1 MAGKWFGKLLGD
13 KGERTAVKLLKESGY
28 TILSRQYETDLGEID
43 IIALD
48 GETVVFIEVKTRK
61 NDSKG
66 QPFEA
71 VTLQKQRQLTRLA
84 STFLK
89 QHQLLNQ
96 PARFD
101 VISIIWQSDQSVPEI
116 QHFQN
121 AFSASGDFQ
130 FFT

>member
-13 KGERTAVKLLKESGY
+13 KGERAAVKLLKANGY
-28 TILSRQYETDLGEID
+28 SILSRQYRTDLGEID

-61 NDSKG
+61 SDSKG

-84 STFLK
+84 GTFLK

-96 PARFD
+96 AARFD

-116 QHFQN
+116 EHYQN
-121 AFSASGDFQ
+121 AFSASGDYQ

>member
-13 KGERTAVKLLKESGY
+13 KGERAAVRFLKRQGY
-28 TILSRQYETDLGEID
+28 SILARQYRTDLGEID

-48 GETVVFIEVKTRK
+48 RETVVFIEVKTRQS
-61 NDSKG
+61 DFKG
-66 QPFEA
+66 QPYEA
-71 VTLQKQRQLTRLA
+71 VTRQKQSQLTRLA
-84 STFLK
+84 SAFLK
-89 QHQLLNQ
+89 NHQLLNS

-101 VISIIWQSDQSVPEI
+101 VISILWPVQKSAPEI

-121 AFSASGDFQ
+121 AFAPAGEFQ

>member
-13 KGERTAVKLLKESGY
+13 KGERAAIKFLKQQGY
-28 TILSRQYETDLGEID
+28 SILARQYRTDLGEID

-48 GETVVFIEVKTRK
+48 RETVVFVEVKTRQS
-61 NDSKG
+61 DCKG

-71 VTLQKQRQLTRLA
+71 VTSAKQSQLTRLA
-84 STFLK
+84 SSFLK
-89 QHQLLNQ
+89 SHQLLIRA
-96 PARFD
+96 ARFD
-101 VISIIWQSDQSVPEI
+101 VISIVWSSNQSKPEI

-121 AFSASGDFQ
+121 AFAPSGAFQ